1 MDTKN
6 GSNRIALFLQT
17 ITDAVNELKSSNL
30 EIIDDVNFYTFATE
44 WANVMGMVEELIKH
58 QEDMTN
64 NEQEKLKNLLQEL
77 ETVKSLAEKYQLT
90 WYRH

>member
-1 MDTKN
+1 
-6 GSNRIALFLQT
+6 
-17 ITDAVNELKSSNL
+17 
-30 EIIDDVNFYTFATE
+30 VNFYTFATE